1 MTRIA
6 TTHSLTRTFVVL
18 IAACAFA
25 LGLGACSKGK
35 EDDKAAKAPVVLTAP
50 AGNDDTAWRNYL
62 GQVVAQNQEGVTD
75 RVYAYYLPANSQIQA
90 EDGTSQYGRQLE
102 NVTSVVA
109 RTVLPGNL
117 LAFGSPDS
125 TSMGDLVVAAFKDA
139 KPDAL
144 KGSQVVFIG
153 KAGDSD
159 RVKAAVEAAGAKFVF
174 VEAK

>member
-1 MTRIA
+1 MTRTANI
-6 TTHSLTRTFVVL
+6 HSAARTVL
-18 IAACAFA
+18 VLLAACALAF
-25 LGLGACSKGK
+25 GLTACKKGGD
-35 EDDKAAKAPVVLTAP
+35 EDKAAKGPVVLTAP
-50 AGNDDTAWRNYL
+50 AGNDDVAWRNYL

-90 EDGTSQYGRQLE
+90 EDGTSQYGRQLD
-102 NVTSVVA
+102 NVTNVVA

-125 TSMGDLVVAAFKDA
+125 TAIGDLVVAAFKDA
-139 KPDAL
+139 KPEAL

-153 KAGDSD
+153 KAADRD
-159 RVKAAVEAAGAKFVF
+159 RVKTAVEAAGAKFVF